1 MTHQRPEAEPQRLV
15 ALDAYRGFAMFLMGV
30 ELLKLDAVAANFPGH
45 ALWQFIGFH
54 AAHVAWTG
62 CSLHDLIH
70 PSFAFMVG
78 VALPFSI
85 ARRLA
90 KGQSKWQLALHA
102 GWRALLLV
110 MLGIFIRSLGRSSTN
125 WTFED
130 TLTQIG
136 LGYPVLFLLAFTSNK
151 VRWASMGVILTGYW
165 LFSVCHA
172 VAPPE
177 LPDAAVN
184 IPAGWPHHAEG
195 FFAHWNLNRNA
206 AWEFDTWF
214 LNLFPRHRP
223 FVGYLG
229 GYNTLNFIPSI
240 ATMVLGLIA
249 GTWLREV
256 PSHKPATAAS
266 AAAIR
271 RLILTGVALLT
282 LGLGLQL
289 AGICPIIKK
298 IWTPA
303 WMIYSGGWCYLLMA
317 AFYYV
322 IDVKG
327 YRRWAYPLVVI
338 GMNSIAM
345 YIMFHTL
352 DEFIAETLAQHL
364 GKSPFLLLGPELQP
378 MLLGASVLATL
389 WLILL
394 WMHHRKIYLRI

>member
-1 MTHQRPEAEPQRLV
+1 
-15 ALDAYRGFAMFLMGV
+15 MFLMGV
-30 ELLKLDAVAANFPGH
+30 ELLELDGVAAHFPGN
-45 ALWQFIGFH
+45 ALWEFIGFH
-54 AAHVAWTG
+54 AVHVPWSG

-85 ARRLA
+85 ANRLA
-90 KGQSKWQLALHA
+90 RGHSKMHLAMHA
-102 GWRALLLV
+102 VWRALLLV
-110 MLGIFIRSLGRSSTN
+110 LLGIFIRSLGRSITN

-136 LGYPVLFLLAFTSNK
+136 LGYPFVFLLAFAGNK
-151 VRWASMGVILTGYW
+151 LRWASISVILIGYW
-165 LFSVCHA
+165 LFFVSHA
-172 VAPPE
+172 VPP
-177 LPDAAVN
+177 PDFNDEAVN
-184 IPAGWPHHAEG
+184 IPAGWPHHAGG

-206 AWEFDTWF
+206 AWSFDIWF

-249 GTWLREV
+249 GTWLK
-256 PSHKPATAAS
+256 HAS
-266 AAAIR
+266 GQGPTPGAAAGPDHTSSTALLC
-271 RLILTGVALLT
+271 RLSVTGVVLLA
-282 LGLGLQL
+282 LGLGLER
-289 AGICPIIKK
+289 AGICPIIKS

-303 WMIYSGGWCYLLMA
+303 WMIFSGGWCCLLMA

-322 IDVKG
+322 IDVRG
-327 YRRWAYPLVVI
+327 YKRWAFPLVVI

-345 YIMFHTL
+345 YVMFHTL
-352 DEFIAETLAQHL
+352 DEFIGETLEQHL
-364 GKSPFLLLGPELQP
+364 GPFLILGPVFQPFLL
-378 MLLGASVLATL
+378 GAGVLASL